1 MPSDSIAGFLD
12 RAKASRVLFPEQIE
26 QLIRQPDI
34 PHANLDSLCQYLE
47 ERGALTRF
55 QASAIREGRGTDL
68 NFASYPVVEELGPC
82 PGGTA
87 YRALHPSLRTPVEL
101 RRFKP
106 EGLFPADSPAA
117 ILSRAQLA
125 AGLHHPNQVTLLD
138 VGTTGEETFAAIDP
152 PTDGG
157 PLDSLVRDIGA
168 MPAFLAAEY
177 GRQAASVL
185 RAAHERGLS
194 HGDIRPQFLFVG
206 PMTGKVGPD
215 GAMKRRP
222 APNAAL
228 KLAELGLVPIRPA
241 AVLIAPPTEAIPYL
255 PPERL
260 DASTHEPRGDVYSLG
275 ATLYHL
281 LTGRPP
287 FAGASATDLMQKV
300 RSADPAPL
308 DSLRPDVSAEF
319 AAFVHRMMSKRP
331 EDRPPTMF
339 DVEHALATFCRPGAV
354 PAPHSGPI
362 PMAVAHEEDEVPT
375 ADPHQSTADEWGAGD
390 EFTAHAAAEPVPKR
404 KLTAEDKKR
413 TRLLVILGLCLHLS
427 ATALIIA
434 WVSGAFDRSPEPEP
448 APTTKTEPSKKKMP
462 KRGP

>member
-12 RAKASRVLFPEQIE
+12 RAQASRVLFPEQIE

-47 ERGALTRF
+47 ERGAITRF

-68 NFASYPVVEELGPC
+68 NFASYPVIEELGPC

-87 YRALHPSLRTPVEL
+87 YRALHPSLRTPIEL
-101 RRFKP
+101 RRFKA
-106 EGLFPADSPAA
+106 ESLFPADTPAA

-125 AGLHHPNQVTLLD
+125 AGLHHANQVTLLD
-138 VGTTGEETFAAIDP
+138 AGMTGEETFAAIDP
-152 PTDGG
+152 PTDAS

-194 HGDIRPQFLFVG
+194 HGDIRPPHLLVG
-206 PMTGKVGPD
+206 PMISKAGAD
-215 GAMKRRP
+215 GTMKRRP

-228 KLAELGLVPIRPA
+228 KLGELGLVPLRPA
-241 AVLIAPPTEAIPYL
+241 AVLSAPSTDALPYM

-260 DASTHEPRGDVYSLG
+260 ENSAHEPRGDIYSLG

-287 FAGASATDLMQKV
+287 FAGGTATELMQKV
-300 RSADPAPL
+300 RSTEPAAL
-308 DSLRPDVSAEF
+308 ASLRPDVPPEF
-319 AAFVHRMMSKRP
+319 SAFVHRMMAKKVAERP
-331 EDRPPTMF
+331 ATMF
-339 DVEHALATFCRPGAV
+339 DVEEALAAFCRPGTV
-354 PAPHSGPI
+354 PAPHSGPV
-362 PMAVAHEEDEVPT
+362 PMAVAHDEEEVPT
-375 ADPHQSTADEWGAGD
+375 ADPHHSTADEWGAT
-390 EFTAHAAAEPVPKR
+390 ENFTAHAAASPVPKR
-404 KLTAEDKKR
+404 QLTAQDKQR
-413 TRLLVILGLCLHLS
+413 TKLLVILGLCLHLS
-427 ATALIIA
+427 ATALVIA
-434 WVSGAFDRSPEPEP
+434 WISGAFDRSPEPEP
-448 APTTKTEPSKKKMP
+448 VPTKTEPSKKKMP
-462 KRGP
+462 KRA